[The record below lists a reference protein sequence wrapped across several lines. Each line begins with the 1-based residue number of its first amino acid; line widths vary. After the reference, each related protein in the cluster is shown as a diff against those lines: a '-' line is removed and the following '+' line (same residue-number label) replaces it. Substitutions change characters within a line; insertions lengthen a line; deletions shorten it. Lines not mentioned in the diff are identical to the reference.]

1 MSLIKQ
7 LAQECVEIAESKGFD
22 RCTWDNFATKVA
34 FIYTEVDE
42 AIEKL
47 GWKSVEVQGTVGEE
61 FADIAIRTLAIL
73 QTLWPEWSSSRIE
86 NRGPVK
92 RRRFEQPAQLFV
104 PVTRY
109 LRMALEAWRR
119 DDQKDAQISLELSL
133 LELWK
138 LADEW
143 SMLEL
148 SFYVQAKM
156 KQNRERPP
164 LHGKKRTE
172 A

>member
-1 MSLIKQ
+1 MPLIKQ
-7 LAQECVEIAESKGFD
+7 LAQECVEIAEAKGFD

-34 FIYTEVDE
+34 FIYTEIDE

-47 GWKSVEVQGTVGEE
+47 GWKSFEVQSTVGEE
-61 FADIAIRTLAIL
+61 FADIALRTLAIL

-86 NRGPVK
+86 NRKLALP
-92 RRRFEQPAQLFV
+92 RRFEQPAQIFV

-119 DDQKDAQISLELSL
+119 DDQKDAQISLELAL

-138 LADEW
+138 ITDAW
-143 SMLEL
+143 STLDL
-148 SFYVQAKM
+148 IWYVEAKM
-156 KQNRERPP
+156 KTNRERPP